1 MCISL
6 EPQGT
11 CGQPGPSAR
20 IGTPSTYS
28 HPPGKEAIFLPDNTP
43 KKRRVAPHGAFG
55 MSHFCLREIVLCA
68 ALSLPWTNVALAQH
82 DHSSSDFEVFVAAE
96 AFHGTRQTRV
106 GDADPWIDA
115 DLVLGVTEHKFRVFG
130 EFYVTPD
137 ERDLERF
144 QMGFEFVPETVLW
157 LGRFH
162 QTASAWNTEHHHG
175 QYLQTDITRPYIER
189 WEDEHGIIPQHITG
203 ALFESRQS
211 IGNDGAIQISGG
223 VGASPALTNHELDPI
238 DLIGS
243 NPGRHRLSVTGR
255 LAYLPEYVG
264 ASSAGFLFGHDDL
277 SLSGDSVLAPLN
289 ANEAKLSIYGAYV
302 DWIKEPWRIVAANYY
317 VNVVL
322 APTTRN
328 ESFISGYLQVERQ
341 LPRQFTVF
349 GRLED
354 SSRMQESRYVR
365 SFDDA
370 DGDLEIALRRQAIGV
385 RWDYTRRQALTL
397 EVSHI
402 VSLSQDSK
410 ELRVQWSAAI
420 P

>member
-1 MCISL
+1 
-6 EPQGT
+6 
-11 CGQPGPSAR
+11 
-20 IGTPSTYS
+20 
-28 HPPGKEAIFLPDNTP
+28 
-43 KKRRVAPHGAFG
+43 
-55 MSHFCLREIVLCA
+55 
-68 ALSLPWTNVALAQH
+68 
-82 DHSSSDFEVFVAAE
+82 
-96 AFHGTRQTRV
+96 
-106 GDADPWIDA
+106 
-115 DLVLGVTEHKFRVFG
+115 
-130 EFYVTPD
+130 
-137 ERDLERF
+137 
-144 QMGFEFVPETVLW
+144 
-157 LGRFH
+157 
-162 QTASAWNTEHHHG
+162 
-175 QYLQTDITRPYIER
+175 
-189 WEDEHGIIPQHITG
+189 
-203 ALFESRQS
+203 
-211 IGNDGAIQISGG
+211 
-223 VGASPALTNHELDPI
+223 LDPI

-277 SLSGDSVLAPLN
+277 SVSGNSVLAPLN
-289 ANEAKLSIYGAYV
+289 ANEVKLSIYGAYV

-317 VNVVL
+317 VNVAL

>member
-1 MCISL
+1 
-6 EPQGT
+6 
-11 CGQPGPSAR
+11 
-20 IGTPSTYS
+20 
-28 HPPGKEAIFLPDNTP
+28 
-43 KKRRVAPHGAFG
+43 
-55 MSHFCLREIVLCA
+55 MSHFCLRETVLCV

-82 DHSSSDFEVFVAAE
+82 EHSSSDFEVFVAAE
-96 AFHGTRQTRV
+96 AFHGTRQTRL

-115 DLVLGVTEHKFRVFG
+115 DLVLGVTEHQFRVFG

-203 ALFESRQS
+203 ALFESRQA